1 MLDADGHPF
10 AKLSPLAKSRLLAAH
25 ASRARVLFAA
35 VSPMF
40 AGLVWL
46 LREAPK
52 ASYVAAFAWLAFGVL
67 LLRGHM
73 QLQRA
78 LANAGVRS

>member
-1 MLDADGHPF
+1 
-10 AKLSPLAKSRLLAAH
+10 
-25 ASRARVLFAA
+25 
-35 VSPMF
+35 
-40 AGLVWL
+40 L